1 MIAKLSDIVILMHPK
16 NPISSNPIKS
26 GKTDRNLNV
35 KLEMVSLIEV
45 VGWKFSFALEKS
57 FQTSVFMLKIFF
69 LINNKKTFDTIF
81 FIQHFSKKLY
91 CCLKKHKNNIKHH

>member
-1 MIAKLSDIVILMHPK
+1 MGLTTAVTVVSLTYISHYNFSLTYFSIYFLIIFFTEAEVSVIAKLSDIVILMHPK

-57 FQTSVFMLKIFF
+57 NV
-69 LINNKKTFDTIF
+69 KKCF
-81 FIQHFSKKLY
+81 
-91 CCLKKHKNNIKHH
+91 